1 MIRDLQIMRD
11 ISPLFDKRLVLWGVG
26 QKGRKILTDILEMG
40 AGKKGILLCD
50 SNCCLQGEDVLGN
63 IVLSPKDLEAIIR
76 KAVKEDFAILVTAVS
91 IKAQDEIISAV
102 KGMCGENIDIYTEHA
117 IEWGIYLGLKNAN
130 IDRKY
135 KEKKY
140 AEHERNRLYNREDFV
155 QMVDSFRYF
164 SFLPLHNDEIIL
176 VYQPGK
182 VASSTVYKSILNYN
196 RYALH
201 CHVLDNLGEDD
212 TSLLKLLELKSGK
225 IISLVRD
232 PVARQIAAM
241 WQNIQQLNRYSAGV
255 DFAEIENYFFP
266 KHFDGGEFSWF
277 DKHMKKIFKIDIF
290 QYPFDQ
296 EQGYSIIKKGN
307 IELLLLK
314 TEKLNGLENVIGEF
328 LNIKNFKLDNDN
340 VGIEK
345 PYRFAY
351 RDYKANFRLPK
362 EMLDNIY
369 VRNERTKYFY
379 SAREREVFYKQWEK
393 HIQD

>member
-11 ISPLFDKRLVLWGVG
+11 ISPLFDKRLVLWGLG
-26 QKGRKILTDILEMG
+26 QKGRQILTDILQMG

-50 SNCCLQGEDVLGN
+50 SNCCLQGEEILGN
-63 IVLSPKDLEAIIR
+63 TVLSPQDLEATIR
-76 KAVKEDFAILVTAVS
+76 KEVKEDFAILVTAVS

-102 KGMCGENIDIYTEHA
+102 KKMCGEYIDIYTEHA

-130 IDRKY
+130 IDSEY

-140 AEHERNRLYNREDFV
+140 AEHERNRLYNREDFM

-164 SFLPLHNDEIIL
+164 TFLPLHNDEIIL

-196 RYALH
+196 RHALH
-201 CHVLDNLGEDD
+201 CHILDNLGEDD
-212 TSLLKLLELKSGK
+212 ASLLKLLELKSAK

-241 WQNIQQLNRYSAGV
+241 WQNIHQLNRYSAGV

-266 KHFDGGEFSWF
+266 KHFDGGEFNWF
-277 DKHMKKIFKIDIF
+277 DKHMKKTFKIDIF

-314 TEKLNGLENVIGEF
+314 MEKLNGLESVIGEF

-340 VGIEK
+340 VGAEK

-351 RDYKANFRLPK
+351 REYKANFRLPK

-369 VRNERTKYFY
+369 VKNERTKYFY
-379 SAREREVFYKQWEK
+379 SVQEREVFYKQWEK
-393 HIQD
+393 HIRD